1 MCTITAGARRRLE
14 RESFY
19 VSYSLVMDLAL
30 SLSLSYSCS
39 GGAEMVSDK
48 YLCWNAGTCYHHAAA
63 ATLLLLHTKR
73 FLFLF
78 PPSLLTDDGCKCYN
92 ACVFCACCSAAPAG
106 ERPPQRDG
114 ARQTQA
120 EAHLPLRRQPA
131 APHRVVQARSADRAL
146 QEVQNCNKKVSNHAP
161 VLFYLDLICSPHFQ
175 YLPEHGDNEYGDCYA
190 TGSPCVCWGCINCK
204 SEGSQ

>member
-1 MCTITAGARRRLE
+1 MQQL
-14 RESFY
+14 
-19 VSYSLVMDLAL
+19 
-30 SLSLSYSCS
+30 
-39 GGAEMVSDK
+39 
-48 YLCWNAGTCYHHAAA
+48 
-63 ATLLLLHTKR
+63 LLLLHTKR
-73 FLFLF
+73 SLFLF

-146 QEVQNCNKKVSNHAP
+146 QEVQNCNKKVSNILIGFKLFIG
-161 VLFYLDLICSPHFQ
+161 VLGIVAFL
-175 YLPEHGDNEYGDCYA
+175 
-190 TGSPCVCWGCINCK
+190 VC
-204 SEGSQ
+204 